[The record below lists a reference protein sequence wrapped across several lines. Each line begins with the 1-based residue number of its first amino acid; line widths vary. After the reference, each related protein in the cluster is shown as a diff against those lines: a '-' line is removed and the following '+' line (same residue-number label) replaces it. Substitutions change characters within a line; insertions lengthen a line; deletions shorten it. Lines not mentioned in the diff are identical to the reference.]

1 MLNLR
6 MYNFQGA
13 RQFWSIICVN
23 TERRRSDLDNMPGV
37 GFLAMLRPAPLQ
49 WESTHVPTYGALNW
63 SHHWTLNGIW
73 MFLARRLATSTYT
86 MDWLCLSDGWPLS
99 SCQLNSNW
107 GNGSKGD
114 VSQAP
119 TKHGDYDLEVVG
131 GLVMV
136 RWQQEDGYSF
146 SVKHDPLI
154 DLGSLLNFLV
164 LPHTTTTS
172 D

>member
-1 MLNLR
+1 MDAQSEDVQLSRRTTVLINYLR
-6 MYNFQGA
+6 QHGKA
-13 RQFWSIICVN
+13 A
-23 TERRRSDLDNMPGV
+23 ERSGQYAWCRFSRHFATS
-37 GFLAMLRPAPLQ
+37 ASA
-49 WESTHVPTYGALNW
+49 
-63 SHHWTLNGIW
+63 GIW

-99 SCQLNSNW
+99 SCQSNSNW
-107 GNGSKGD
+107 GNASKGD

-136 RWQQEDGYSF
+136 RRQQEDGYSF

-154 DLGSLLNFLV
+154 DLGSLLNFLM